1 MKYCI
6 LTVLMLTNF
15 LYGLSQSKISQVN
28 KIPIDPKRWYQLNN
42 ATKGLNQLFDKE
54 LHEDIY
60 TGDGKIL
67 KYYESYY
74 PILPGEV
81 IEIESIK
88 LFDWKGVPEN
98 PTIIYAIDANW
109 KRTPIAQFTGVRYDE
124 WVGPNPIK
132 LNQFRLDRLVKNFRY
147 LMIRSGD
154 IFPTEIEFYGNNYRK
169 PNILKSPLKTKVPLS
184 NFFGVNAYE
193 WNFED
198 GKKNSLIIDEKK
210 MAAVKGFTGIRHYLD
225 WKKLEQISGLYTFN
239 PTHDGGWNY
248 DVIYERCKR
257 EGIEVLACLKT
268 IPEWILTTYPVNLRD
283 DENIPV
289 KYNANLTDPNS
300 YIDQAKLAFQFV
312 ARYGNNSKLNPSLI
326 KVNTKKR
333 WTGDQINVVKIG
345 MNLIKYIEC
354 DNERDKWWKGRKAY
368 QTAREYAAN
377 LSAFYDGHKNTM
389 GQGVGVKNADSK
401 VQVVMAGVAL
411 ANTDYLRGM
420 IDWCKEFRGY
430 KKDGTINVCW
440 DIINYHLYTNDP
452 SKKRGIAPEKSTASI
467 DATLIAKEFIAVAN
481 QYLNGMPVWVT
492 EAGYDINQGS
502 TNKVIPLRYKTALH
516 TQADW
521 ILRTS
526 LLYARNGI
534 RKLFFYQLSDDNP
547 NYNGLYATSGLIK
560 SDETRRPAADFLY
573 QVNKLFGNY
582 SFQKSISFD
591 PIVDQYENNS
601 GQLMYAIYIP
611 DEKARIGNCIL
622 DLGKSD
628 AAYIYTP
635 IAGAYNMSMQSVKTI
650 EGKIVI
656 KATETPVFV
665 EGRSN

>member
-6 LTVLMLTNF
+6 LTVFILTHF
-15 LYGLSQSKISQVN
+15 LRGWSQPTFTQIN

-42 ATKGLNQLFDKE
+42 ATNGLDQLFDKE
-54 LHEDIY
+54 VHTDIF
-60 TGDGKIL
+60 TGDGKLI

-74 PILPGEV
+74 PILSGEI
-81 IEIESIK
+81 IEIDAIK
-88 LFDWKGVPEN
+88 LFDWKGVSET
-98 PTIIYAIDANW
+98 PTIIYAISGNW
-109 KRTPIAQFTGVRYDE
+109 KRTPIATFTGNRYDE
-124 WVGPNPIK
+124 WVGPYPKKLKQFKLDGAIK
-132 LNQFRLDRLVKNFRY
+132 NIRY

-154 IFPTEIEFYGNNYRK
+154 IFPTEIELYGYYIK
-169 PNILKSPLKTKVPLS
+169 PDPFKSPVNPKVPLS
-184 NFFGVNAYE
+184 NFFGVNGYE

-198 GKKNSLIIDEKK
+198 GKMNPLVIDEKK
-210 MAAVKGFTGIRHYLD
+210 MTAVKAFTGMRHYMD
-225 WKKLEQISGLYTFN
+225 WKKLELTNGSFTFN

-248 DVIYERCKR
+248 DAIYERCKR

-268 IPEWILTTYPVNLRD
+268 IPDWILSTYPENLRNN
-283 DENIPV
+283 ENNPV
-289 KYNANLTDPNS
+289 KYNAILTDPRS
-300 YIDQAKLAFQFV
+300 YIDQAKVAFQFI
-312 ARYGNNSKLNPSLI
+312 ARYGNNSKLNPSLV
-326 KVNTKKR
+326 KVNTAKR
-333 WTGDQINVVKIG
+333 WTGDQRNEVKIG

-389 GQGVGVKNADSK
+389 GLGVGVKNADDK

-452 SKKRGIAPEKSTASI
+452 AKERGMAPEKSAVGV
-467 DATLIAKEFIAVAN
+467 DAVAIAKEFISVAN

-502 TNKVIPLRYKTALH
+502 RNKAIPIRNKTAFQ

-521 ILRTS
+521 MLRTS

-534 RKLFFYQLSDDNP
+534 QKLFFYQLYDDTP
-547 NYNGLYATSGLIK
+547 NSNGLYATSGLIK

-573 QVNKLFGNY
+573 QTNKLFGNY
-582 SFQKSISFD
+582 SYQKTLSQD
-591 PIVDQYENNS
+591 PIVDQYQNNK

-611 DEKARIGNCIL
+611 DEKARVGDYLLN
-622 DLGKSD
+622 LGKYNT
-628 AAYIYTP
+628 AFIYTP
-635 IAGAYNMSMQSVKTI
+635 IVGADNMKMQRVKTNA
-650 EGKIVI
+650 GKVVI
-656 KATETPVFV
+656 NATETPIFV
-665 EGRSN
+665 LGNSN